1 MTKILTF
8 LGTACYKLN
17 QISINQNIFTKG
29 CNGTFKTNQAVFP
42 IALIEYL
49 RTNKPQK
56 NLEVIF
62 FLTKESENS
71 ESWKKEVNP
80 YLNENKIQFKI
91 ETIPADYDLNPVGLV
106 TKMLGVIDYG
116 EKIIL
121 DTTHSF
127 RSIPIMAV
135 VISLY
140 AKEVNDADVT
150 VVYGQY
156 DAATCST
163 ECLNLT
169 PVMEMAEWL
178 FAAREFREYGFS
190 GLLSDLVWKRNN
202 AYRAGGVANKEHL
215 PQELSKLTCELRE
228 LSKALR
234 LGSIRMIRKSLHA
247 FMAHITLKTS
257 NVHKEIKKC
266 IPELEPL
273 MQKIAE
279 RYEKLD
285 TGNNNVEINER
296 ELEAER
302 QLISF
307 YMATQD
313 YGMAARLAREYRIN
327 LKLYSYLQ
335 NGRNL
340 NPLDRKDRESIRLPK
355 EDDILRDARNHVA
368 HFGFSD
374 RNLPSMDKLEKRLKA
389 IVDQD
394 VDAAI
399 AEFTGEF
406 RTNTRKKAVISPMGN
421 AKGALYTILKH
432 ENPDVLVVLTSE
444 ELKDN
449 VWEITGKAGF
459 SGDIC
464 VVTLKDPFKG
474 IDEVERVMGE
484 VNAFLKEQEV
494 DETTINLTGGT
505 SLLGYIAE
513 RTRDKLRYSDI
524 PTRHVI
530 AIDRRFRKEQ
540 DENPYIQGEVLELPR
555 A

>member
-8 LGTACYKLN
+8 LGTACYKIS
-17 QISINQNIFTKG
+17 QISINHDIFTKG

-49 RTNKPQK
+49 RTNKPQE

-71 ESWKKEVNP
+71 KSWDKVSS

-91 ETIPADYDLNPVGLV
+91 ETIPADYDLNPVDLV

-140 AKEVNDADVT
+140 AKEVKDADVT

-156 DAATCST
+156 DTATCST

-190 GLLSDLVWKRNN
+190 SLLGNLVQEKNS
-202 AYRAGGVANKEHL
+202 AYHASGVAKKEHL
-215 PQELSKLTCELRE
+215 PQELSKLTCELKE

-234 LGSIRMIRKSLHA
+234 LGSIKMIRKSLHA

-257 NVHKEIKKC
+257 NVHDEIKKC

-285 TGNNNVEINER
+285 TGNNNVEINE
-296 ELEAER
+296 
-302 QLISF
+302 
-307 YMATQD
+307 
-313 YGMAARLAREYRIN
+313 
-327 LKLYSYLQ
+327 
-335 NGRNL
+335 
-340 NPLDRKDRESIRLPK
+340 
-355 EDDILRDARNHVA
+355 
-368 HFGFSD
+368 
-374 RNLPSMDKLEKRLKA
+374 
-389 IVDQD
+389 
-394 VDAAI
+394 
-399 AEFTGEF
+399 
-406 RTNTRKKAVISPMGN
+406 MG
-421 AKGALYTILKH
+421 T
-432 ENPDVLVVLTSE
+432 
-444 ELKDN
+444 
-449 VWEITGKAGF
+449 
-459 SGDIC
+459 
-464 VVTLKDPFKG
+464 
-474 IDEVERVMGE
+474 
-484 VNAFLKEQEV
+484 
-494 DETTINLTGGT
+494 
-505 SLLGYIAE
+505 
-513 RTRDKLRYSDI
+513 
-524 PTRHVI
+524 
-530 AIDRRFRKEQ
+530 
-540 DENPYIQGEVLELPR
+540 
-555 A
+555 

>member
-8 LGTACYKLN
+8 LGTACYKIS
-17 QISINQNIFTKG
+17 QISINHDIFTKG

-49 RTNKPQK
+49 RTNKPQE

-71 ESWKKEVNP
+71 KSWDKVSS

-140 AKEVNDADVT
+140 AKEVKDADVT

-156 DAATCST
+156 DATTCST

-190 GLLSDLVWKRNN
+190 GLLGDLVWKRNN
-202 AYRAGGVANKEHL
+202 AYHASDVANKEHL

-257 NVHKEIKKC
+257 NVHDEIKKC

-327 LKLYSYLQ
+327 LKLYSHMI

-389 IVDQD
+389 IADQD

-406 RTNTRKKAVISPMGN
+406 RTNARKKAVISPMGN

-494 DETTINLTGGT
+494 DEATINLTGGT

-530 AIDRRFRKEQ
+530 AIDRRSRKEQ